1 MADNMWEGWHRSH
14 GKLVSDNWT
23 EAPATGTKASVG
35 GSVPTLSI
43 QEVQDAVNNGGNA
56 AQTNVSGTPAAATVP
71 ADAAQNAALSVNG
84 MGNAGRGAFYGTLG
98 AGGQIADPTAF
109 LAAAPGAYQSP
120 YAAAMEKTMNGLLN
134 PTPFKYDVNADGLY
148 QQIKD
153 NYIKQGRQAMMDTQG
168 QSAALTG
175 GYGNSYGAMAG
186 QQAYQ
191 ESLGNL
197 AGMIPELQQIAWQQY
212 QQGQDDQRN
221 NLEAM
226 SKLDAQEYARWADE
240 QAAYQELLK
249 TMPVTARSVGPG
261 ANWSPDMSGIINA
274 MNKNNASKFVYDP
287 NQQMALA
294 DYQKAGYITDAELA
308 KLQADGVTIPGIDQG
323 NFNYYINNRLGLNT
337 YGNSLG
343 DAGVDVIA
351 GAAPVIAQG
360 NNITTVKTNTST
372 NGAKSTGSNSNG
384 SKEYN
389 SERTNKW
396 VFGK

>member
-1 MADNMWEGWHRSH
+1 MASSNSNWEGWKRSH
-14 GKLVSDNWT
+14 GKLVQTPDLST
-23 EAPATGTKASVG
+23 PAAGTAATG

-43 QEVQDAVNNGGNA
+43 QEVQNAVNNGGNA
-56 AQTNVSGTPAAATVP
+56 AQ
-71 ADAAQNAALSVNG
+71 NAALNVNG
-84 MGNAGRGAFYGTLG
+84 VGNAGRGAFYGTLG

-120 YAAAMEKTMNGLLN
+120 YAAAMERTMNGLLN
-134 PTPFKYDVNADGLY
+134 PKPFQYDVNADGLY

-153 NYIKQGRQAMMDTQG
+153 NYVKQGRQAMMDTQG

-249 TMPVTARSVGPG
+249 TLPAQTRTMMGG
-261 ANWSPDMSGIINA
+261 SGNSGGIPNA
-274 MNKNNASKFVYDP
+274 AIADALRGNSQFVVDP
-287 NQQMALA
+287 NTQMALA
-294 DYQKAGYITDAELA
+294 DYITSGYGTVDQMYNLA
-308 KLQADGVTIPGIDQG
+308 KNGNTLKGVPIEQLNYFVNQRQG
-323 NFNYYINNRLGLNT
+323 RATGDPSELGYTFSNP
-337 YGNSLG
+337 S
-343 DAGVDVIA
+343 GVK
-351 GAAPVIAQG
+351 AAPVSG
-360 NNITTVKTNTST
+360 
-372 NGAKSTGSNSNG
+372 TGSKGSTQSGNTGGTQNSG
-384 SKEYN
+384 GL
-389 SERTNKW
+389 
-396 VFGK
+396 FGTLRKLANTFKPAT

>member
-1 MADNMWEGWHRSH
+1 MAGNTWEGWKRSK
-14 GKLVSDNWT
+14 GRLVQTPDLGAQTVRASG
-23 EAPATGTKASVG
+23 GT
-35 GSVPTLSI
+35 VPTLSA
-43 QEVQDAVNNGGNA
+43 QEVQQAVNQGAGHNNLA
-56 AQTNVSGTPAAATVP
+56 AGLTLENQAPQN
-71 ADAAQNAALSVNG
+71 AAQNAALNVNG
-84 MGNAGRGAFYGTLG
+84 MGYAGRGAFYGTLG

-120 YAAAMEKTMNGLLN
+120 YAAAMQQTMNGLLN
-134 PTPFKYDVNADGLY
+134 PTPFRYDVNADGLY

-249 TMPVTARSVGPG
+249 TLPAQTRAMMGGGGNGGGIPVHAIADALREKGYGGNSKVIDPTTWAATVEAIGNGTLSAMGVLNTIENGGSYKNMDTYTMREAALYAMNPEGYGTTYPQTARNFSSAHK
-261 ANWSPDMSGIINA
+261 ANHSTKSASG
-274 MNKNNASKFVYDP
+274 
-287 NQQMALA
+287 
-294 DYQKAGYITDAELA
+294 T
-308 KLQADGVTIPGIDQG
+308 
-323 NFNYYINNRLGLNT
+323 
-337 YGNSLG
+337 
-343 DAGVDVIA
+343 
-351 GAAPVIAQG
+351 
-360 NNITTVKTNTST
+360 TTVTTKDGKETKLSKK
-372 NGAKSTGSNSNG
+372 GAGIYNFGS
-384 SKEYN
+384 
-389 SERTNKW
+389 
-396 VFGK
+396 

>member
-35 GSVPTLSI
+35 GPVPTMSI
-43 QEVQDAVNNGGNA
+43 QEVQDAVKNGGNA

-71 ADAAQNAALSVNG
+71 ADAAQNAALNVNG

-120 YAAAMEKTMNGLLN
+120 YAAAMQQTMNGLLN

-153 NYIKQGRQAMMDTQG
+153 NYVKQGRQAMMDTQG

-226 SKLDAQEYARWADE
+226 SKLDAQEYARWSDE

-249 TMPVTARSVGPG
+249 TLPVTARSVGPG
-261 ANWSPDMSGIINA
+261 ANWSPDMSGIVNA
-274 MNKNNASKFVYDP
+274 MNAAYGVGQNGNSQFAVDP
-287 NQQMALA
+287 NMQMALQ
-294 DYQKAGYITDAELA
+294 DYYAKMGGDEQALQTLWNMRNAGISLTGAPNEQVDY
-308 KLQADGVTIPGIDQG
+308 
-323 NFNYYINNRLGLNT
+323 FINNKMGLTRTNPKYLNGNYSVGAKNYNGLKIDKTFDFTGSTGNTAADRNRRSKGLN
-337 YGNSLG
+337 
-343 DAGVDVIA
+343 D
-351 GAAPVIAQG
+351 
-360 NNITTVKTNTST
+360 
-372 NGAKSTGSNSNG
+372 
-384 SKEYN
+384 
-389 SERTNKW
+389 
-396 VFGK
+396 

>member
-1 MADNMWEGWHRSH
+1 MADSSRERA
-14 GKLVSDNWT
+14 KQLVQQMRQN
-23 EAPATGTKASVG
+23 GTKT
-35 GSVPTLSI
+35 PTLSI
-43 QEVQDAVNNGGNA
+43 QEVQDAVKNGGNA
-56 AQTNVSGTPAAATVP
+56 AQTNVTPTAAAQTATP
-71 ADAAQNAALSVNG
+71 ADAAQNAALNVNG
-84 MGNAGRGAFYGTLG
+84 VGNAGRGAFYKTLG

-120 YAAAMEKTMNGLLN
+120 YAAAMQQTMNALLN
-134 PTPFKYDVNADGLY
+134 PKPFQYDVNADGLY

-153 NYIKQGRQAMMDTQG
+153 NYVKQGRQAMMDTQG

-249 TMPVTARSVGPG
+249 TLPAQTRAMMGG
-261 ANWSPDMSGIINA
+261 GGNGGGIPNA
-274 MNKNNASKFVYDP
+274 AIADALRGNSQFVVDP
-287 NQQMALA
+287 NMQMALA
-294 DYQKAGYITDAELA
+294 DYINSGYGTVGQMYNLA
-308 KLQADGVTIPGIDQG
+308 KNGNTLKGVPIEQLNYFVNQQQG
-323 NFNYYINNRLGLNT
+323 RATGDPSKLGYTFSNPSGVKATPVSGKGGNDPAYDWYKNINH
-337 YGNSLG
+337 
-343 DAGVDVIA
+343 
-351 GAAPVIAQG
+351 
-360 NNITTVKTNTST
+360 
-372 NGAKSTGSNSNG
+372 
-384 SKEYN
+384 
-389 SERTNKW
+389 
-396 VFGK
+396 

>member
-1 MADNMWEGWHRSH
+1 MASSSSNWEGWKRSH
-14 GKLVSDNWT
+14 GKLVETPDLST
-23 EAPATGTKASVG
+23 PAAGTAATG

-43 QEVQDAVNNGGNA
+43 QEVQDAVKNGGNA
-56 AQTNVSGTPAAATVP
+56 AQTNVSGTPAAAP
-71 ADAAQNAALSVNG
+71 AATPANAAQNAALNVSGV
-84 MGNAGRGAFYGTLG
+84 GNAGRGLFYGTLG
-98 AGGQIADPTAF
+98 AGGKAADPTAF

-120 YAAAMEKTMNGLLN
+120 YAAAMQQTMNGLLN

-249 TMPVTARSVGPG
+249 TLPAQTRTMMGGGYSGPNIVVPTA
-261 ANWSPDMSGIINA
+261 ASG
-274 MNKNNASKFVYDP
+274 SSQFVVDP
-287 NQQMALA
+287 NTQMALA
-294 DYQKAGYITDAELA
+294 DYIASGYGTVDQMYNLA
-308 KLQADGVTIPGIDQG
+308 KNGNTLKGVPIEQLNYFVNQQQGRATGDPSKLGYTFSNPSGVKATPVSGTGSTGNTAADR
-323 NFNYYINNRLGLNT
+323 NRKSKGLN
-337 YGNSLG
+337 
-343 DAGVDVIA
+343 D
-351 GAAPVIAQG
+351 
-360 NNITTVKTNTST
+360 
-372 NGAKSTGSNSNG
+372 
-384 SKEYN
+384 
-389 SERTNKW
+389 
-396 VFGK
+396 

>member
-1 MADNMWEGWHRSH
+1 MASSNSNWEGWKRSH
-14 GKLVSDNWT
+14 GKLVQTPDLST
-23 EAPATGTKASVG
+23 PAAGTAATG

-43 QEVQDAVNNGGNA
+43 QEVQNAVNNGGNA
-56 AQTNVSGTPAAATVP
+56 AQTNVTPTAAAQTATPAN
-71 ADAAQNAALSVNG
+71 AAQNAALSVNG
-84 MGNAGRGAFYGTLG
+84 VGNAGRGLFYGTLG
-98 AGGQIADPTAF
+98 AGGKAADPTAF

-120 YAAAMEKTMNGLLN
+120 YAAAMQQTMNGLLN
-134 PTPFKYDVNADGLY
+134 PTPFRYDVNADGLY

-153 NYIKQGRQAMMDTQG
+153 NYVKQGRQAMMDTQG

-240 QAAYQELLK
+240 QEKYQELLK
-249 TMPVTARSVGPG
+249 TLPAQTRAVMGGGYSGPNIVVPTAGNG
-261 ANWSPDMSGIINA
+261 KG
-274 MNKNNASKFVYDP
+274 KFVYDP

-351 GAAPVIAQG
+351 GAAPVIASG
-360 NNITTVKTNTST
+360 NNTTTINKNTST
-372 NGAKSTGSNSNG
+372 NGAKSTD

>member
-1 MADNMWEGWHRSH
+1 MASSNSNWEGWKRSH
-14 GKLVSDNWT
+14 GKLVETPDLS
-23 EAPATGTKASVG
+23 APAAGTAATG

-43 QEVQDAVNNGGNA
+43 QEVQNAVNNGGNA
-56 AQTNVSGTPAAATVP
+56 AQTNVSGTPAAAP
-71 ADAAQNAALSVNG
+71 AATPANAAQNAALNVNG
-84 MGNAGRGAFYGTLG
+84 VGNAGRGAFYGTLG

-120 YAAAMEKTMNGLLN
+120 YAATMQQTMNGLLN
-134 PTPFKYDVNADGLY
+134 PKPFQYDVNADGLY

-153 NYIKQGRQAMMDTQG
+153 NYVKQGRQAMMDTQG

-249 TMPVTARSVGPG
+249 TLPAQTRTMMGG
-261 ANWSPDMSGIINA
+261 GGNGGGIPNA
-274 MNKNNASKFVYDP
+274 AIADALRGNSQFVVDP
-287 NQQMALA
+287 NMQMALA
-294 DYQKAGYITDAELA
+294 DYITSGYGTVDQMYNLA
-308 KLQADGVTIPGIDQG
+308 KNGNTLKGVPIEQLNYFVNQRQGRATGDPSKLGYTFSNPSGVKVKGHKNDNEADAVKKWQQSRQG
-323 NFNYYINNRLGLNT
+323 N
-337 YGNSLG
+337 
-343 DAGVDVIA
+343 
-351 GAAPVIAQG
+351 QG
-360 NNITTVKTNTST
+360 
-372 NGAKSTGSNSNG
+372 G
-384 SKEYN
+384 
-389 SERTNKW
+389 
-396 VFGK
+396 

>member
-1 MADNMWEGWHRSH
+1 MASSNSNWEGWKRSH
-14 GKLVSDNWT
+14 GKLVETPDLS
-23 EAPATGTKASVG
+23 APAAGTAATG

-43 QEVQDAVNNGGNA
+43 QEVQNAVNNNGNA
-56 AQTNVSGTPAAATVP
+56 AQTNVNGTPAAAP
-71 ADAAQNAALSVNG
+71 AATPANAAQNAALNVNG
-84 MGNAGRGAFYGTLG
+84 VGAAGRGAFYGTLG

-120 YAAAMEKTMNGLLN
+120 YAAAMQQTMNGLLN
-134 PTPFKYDVNADGLY
+134 PTPFRYDVNADGLY

-153 NYIKQGRQAMMDTQG
+153 NYVKQGRQAMMDTQG

-249 TMPVTARSVGPG
+249 TLPAQTRTMMGG
-261 ANWSPDMSGIINA
+261 GGNSGGIPNA
-274 MNKNNASKFVYDP
+274 AIADALRGNSQFVVDP
-287 NQQMALA
+287 NMQMALA
-294 DYQKAGYITDAELA
+294 DYINSGYGTVGQMYNLA
-308 KLQADGVTIPGIDQG
+308 KNGYTLKGVPIEQLNYFVNQQQGRATGDPSKLGYTFSNPTGVKATPVPGTGSTGNTAADR
-323 NFNYYINNRLGLNT
+323 NRKSKGLN
-337 YGNSLG
+337 
-343 DAGVDVIA
+343 D
-351 GAAPVIAQG
+351 
-360 NNITTVKTNTST
+360 
-372 NGAKSTGSNSNG
+372 
-384 SKEYN
+384 
-389 SERTNKW
+389 
-396 VFGK
+396 